1 MRHGRRQGEHS
12 GLEVH
17 ADGHCDYTY
26 EWYDGRLSLAGG
38 LGVLSGTMCLKPL
51 WGILLEAA

>member
-1 MRHGRRQGEHS
+1 M
-12 GLEVH
+12 GLRSTRM
-17 ADGHCDYTY
+17 GCDYTY